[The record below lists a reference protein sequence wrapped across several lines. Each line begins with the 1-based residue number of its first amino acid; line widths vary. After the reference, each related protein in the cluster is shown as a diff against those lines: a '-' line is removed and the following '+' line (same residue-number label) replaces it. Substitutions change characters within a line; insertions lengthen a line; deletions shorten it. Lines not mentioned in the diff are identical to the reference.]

1 LSVRLPSRHGDLYK
15 CKFREGDNKEAKN
28 ANTKKPETQIQRSQ
42 KRKYKEAKNANTKK
56 PKTQIQRSQK
66 RDYKEAKHAIKKKP
80 KARLQRSHTS
90 KDKYHY

>member
-15 CKFREGDNKEAKN
+15 CKFREGDN
-28 ANTKKPETQIQRSQ
+28 
-42 KRKYKEAKNANTKK
+42 KEAKNANTKK